1 MLVKGDLIRVPANTR
16 LTQRQSELH
25 MIDRYQYT
33 QKPSMAIFIKYEGY
47 KTAKIFLNEK
57 FWTVDLIYISLIGVE
72 NAS

>member
-33 QKPSMAIFIKYEGY
+33 SKPTMGIFMKYVDCKRVRIY
-47 KTAKIFLNEK
+47 LNEK
-57 FWTVDLIYISLIGVE
+57 YWTVEADCISFAGADYV
-72 NAS
+72 S

>member
-1 MLVKGDLIRVPANTR
+1 MLVKGDLIRVPANTC

-33 QKPSMAIFIKYEGY
+33 KKPTVGIFIKYEGY
-47 KTAKIFLNEK
+47 KTAQVFLNDK
-57 FWTVDLIYISLIGVE
+57 YWTVELDSISFFGVS